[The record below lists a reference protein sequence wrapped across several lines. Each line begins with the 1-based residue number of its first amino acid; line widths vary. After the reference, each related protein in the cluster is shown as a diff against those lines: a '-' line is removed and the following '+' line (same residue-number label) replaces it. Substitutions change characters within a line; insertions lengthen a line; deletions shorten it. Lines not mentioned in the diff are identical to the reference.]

1 MFDKYDKK
9 RKGRSHN
16 PKPPPTVGKAYKGPE
31 YGFYY
36 LISNVYTGYWPCEL
50 VENEEQD
57 GQLTGRL
64 MVWFCHPLY
73 GASVA
78 HSLLCQGYGA
88 FYTRIP
94 YPLCPLWYK
103 CRLLTQ

>member
-16 PKPPPTVGKAYKGPE
+16 PKPPPTVVKAYVGPE
-31 YGFYY
+31 YGYY
-36 LISNVYTGYWPCEL
+36 FINSNVYNGYWPCEL

-73 GASVA
+73 GASIARGVCVCLPLYGAPVA
-78 HSLLCQGYGA
+78 HIVNYD
-88 FYTRIP
+88 
-94 YPLCPLWYK
+94 
-103 CRLLTQ
+103 

>member
-1 MFDKYDKK
+1 MTKR
-9 RKGRSHN
+9 RKGRPH
-16 PKPPPTVGKAYKGPE
+16 PTPPPTVVKAYVGPE
-31 YGFYY
+31 YGYY
-36 LISNVYTGYWPCEL
+36 FINSNVYNGYWPCEL